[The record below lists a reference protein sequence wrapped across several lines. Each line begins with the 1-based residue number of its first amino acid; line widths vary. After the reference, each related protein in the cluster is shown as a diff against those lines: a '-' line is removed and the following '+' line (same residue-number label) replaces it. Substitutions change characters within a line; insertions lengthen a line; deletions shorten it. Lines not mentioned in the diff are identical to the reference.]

1 MDEFLIKPIKVF
13 ISGIQEVKS
22 KRKRFE
28 KFSSHYQ
35 SVLSKASQAP
45 KQKQPEVDGILV
57 QNSKRD
63 LLASSLD
70 FMASLHEVK
79 TKKKFELLDR
89 TNIFMFGNLAYFQQG
104 HQIYNLLSP
113 FMQELSKYTQK
124 VLSKQ
129 ILFLFIN
136 IHLKNR
142 RKLNMKKKDL
152 KLYLIKNF

>member
-1 MDEFLIKPIKVF
+1 MKVF

-35 SVLSKASQAP
+35 SALSKASQAP
-45 KQKQPEVDGILV
+45 KQKQPEVEYGTLV

-89 TNIFMFGNLAYFQQG
+89 TNTFMLGNLAYFQQG

-124 VLSKQ
+124 VLPNKV
-129 ILFLFIN
+129 LFFI
-136 IHLKNR
+136 
-142 RKLNMKKKDL
+142 
-152 KLYLIKNF
+152 YS